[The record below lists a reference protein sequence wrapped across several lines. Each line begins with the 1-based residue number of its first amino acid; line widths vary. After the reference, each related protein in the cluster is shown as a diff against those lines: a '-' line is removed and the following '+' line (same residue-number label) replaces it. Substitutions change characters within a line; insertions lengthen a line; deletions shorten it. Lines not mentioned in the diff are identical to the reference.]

1 MVKKNNFIL
10 ITGLLLLK
18 ICVTL
23 PFITSNPIDLDE
35 PFSVFNAQFDLNE
48 LFQLFKHENNPPLHF
63 LILHFWEK
71 LFGISPVAVRSL
83 SLLFSL
89 LTIPVLFN
97 IGKNFISKKAGIFA
111 CILFIFS
118 DFHQYFGLEARTYSL
133 LVLEFSIL
141 IYFIFRTFQNPTYLN
156 YIFIG
161 CINALLFFTHY
172 ISITIFT
179 SEIIFVLI
187 SLKTIKIKH
196 AFITLST
203 FLFLI
208 SPLIVIFLTR
218 LNSYS
223 LTISWVKKA
232 EYSELYGLLNKF
244 LNDKWVF
251 LFLGLSIFFLLLFN
265 SKYIQLTLKEN
276 KAKISILFILTF
288 IPFLLSFFLSKSGI
302 ASVFLDRYLF
312 FITIPIYF
320 LIALLFEKNNTYA
333 YSALFLFIALVILR
347 FDIRP
352 NNDRNG
358 NELAEFIK
366 KQHVETIIIAPYYY
380 DLTFLYHYNQNYFKN
395 TNIRKL
401 ENSLG
406 IYPINDGNDV
416 KKINLK
422 GKIAVID
429 ADFNFTSQEKIPQD
443 WFKEKN
449 LKILKVNYFKTNY
462 KVTILK

>member
-1 MVKKNNFIL
+1 MKKNYILFIL
-10 ITGLLLLK
+10 ILIKTC
-18 ICVTL
+18 ISL
-23 PFITSNPIDLDE
+23 PFIISNPIDLDE
-35 PFSVFNAQFDLNE
+35 PFSIFNAQLDLNE

-63 LILHFWEK
+63 FILHFWEK
-71 LFGISPVAVRSL
+71 LFGISPVAARSL

-89 LTIPVLFN
+89 LTIPILFN

-133 LVLEFSIL
+133 LVLEFSTL
-141 IYFIFRTFQNPTYLN
+141 IYFLLRTFHNPTLIN
-156 YIFIG
+156 YIFLG
-161 CINALLFFTHY
+161 LINTLLFYTHY
-172 ISITIFT
+172 ISITIFV
-179 SEIIFVLI
+179 SEFLLLTLFIRSINIRFISISILIF
-187 SLKTIKIKH
+187 SL
-196 AFITLST
+196 
-203 FLFLI
+203 LI
-208 SPLIVIFLTR
+208 SPVIVIFINR
-218 LNSYS
+218 FNDYS
-223 LTISWVKKA
+223 STISWVKTA

-265 SKYIQLTLKEN
+265 SKYIQLTLKEY

-302 ASVFLDRYLF
+302 ASIFLDRYLF

-333 YSALFLFIALVILR
+333 YSAQFLFIALVILR

-366 KQHVETIIIAPYYY
+366 KQHVETIVIAPHYY

-395 TNIRKL
+395 TTIRKL

-406 IYPINDGNDV
+406 IYPINDGNDI

-429 ADFNFTSQEKIPQD
+429 ADFNFTTQEKIPQD

>member
-1 MVKKNNFIL
+1 LLTLFIRSINIRFISISIL
-10 ITGLLLLK
+10 IFSLL
-18 ICVTL
+18 
-23 PFITSNPIDLDE
+23 
-35 PFSVFNAQFDLNE
+35 
-48 LFQLFKHENNPPLHF
+48 
-63 LILHFWEK
+63 
-71 LFGISPVAVRSL
+71 ISPV
-83 SLLFSL
+83 
-89 LTIPVLFN
+89 I
-97 IGKNFISKKAGIFA
+97 
-111 CILFIFS
+111 FIFINRFN
-118 DFHQYFGLEARTYSL
+118 DYS
-133 LVLEFSIL
+133 S
-141 IYFIFRTFQNPTYLN
+141 
-156 YIFIG
+156 
-161 CINALLFFTHY
+161 
-172 ISITIFT
+172 
-179 SEIIFVLI
+179 
-187 SLKTIKIKH
+187 
-196 AFITLST
+196 
-203 FLFLI
+203 
-208 SPLIVIFLTR
+208 
-218 LNSYS
+218 
-223 LTISWVKKA
+223 TISWVKTA

-251 LFLGLSIFFLLLFN
+251 LLLGLSIFFLLLVN
-265 SKYIQLTLKEN
+265 SKYIQLTLKEY

-302 ASVFLDRYLF
+302 ASIFLDRYLF

-333 YSALFLFIALVILR
+333 YYAQFLFIALVILR

-366 KQHVETIIIAPYYY
+366 KQHVETIVIAPHYY

-395 TNIRKL
+395 TSIRKL

-406 IYPINDGNDV
+406 IYPINDGNDI